1 MGAST
6 GMTAGTGTGMTA
18 GTGTGVGTGMTA
30 GTGTTERRPVSGAM
44 SPSGKMKKEKEN
56 KKSVNAP
63 GSFR

>member
-1 MGAST
+1 
-6 GMTAGTGTGMTA
+6 
-18 GTGTGVGTGMTA
+18 
-30 GTGTTERRPVSGAM
+30 M